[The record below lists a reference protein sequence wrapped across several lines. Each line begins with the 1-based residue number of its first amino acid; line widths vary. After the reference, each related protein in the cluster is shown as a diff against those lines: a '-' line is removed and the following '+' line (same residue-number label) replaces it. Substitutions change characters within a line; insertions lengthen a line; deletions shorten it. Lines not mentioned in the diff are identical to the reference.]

1 MTTTKPINLI
11 LSGLELFLNT
21 NQSFEI
27 MLFSRIFSCT
37 YHKTFPPSHKQV
49 ALASR
54 GMTIPCIL
62 HSIFHTF
69 YNLLTKRIPLIIK
82 SFFKMVIIAFKSPDQ
97 MHTLGV
103 ILKVATKFFSP
114 VDVKGLNFHCCSFYE
129 IKKSMNVRNLHLLD
143 GSNIQSK

>member
-49 ALASR
+49 ALASW

-82 SFFKMVIIAFKSPDQ
+82 SFFKMVICWPNA
-97 MHTLGV
+97 HLGGDIESGNK
-103 ILKVATKFFSP
+103 ILLTCRCQRSKFSLLF
-114 VDVKGLNFHCCSFYE
+114 VLWNKKLNEC
-129 IKKSMNVRNLHLLD
+129 KKSASARWIKH
-143 GSNIQSK
+143 SK

>member
-1 MTTTKPINLI
+1 MQTYQVAVVVLIIHQILITDLQGYLQQLEGRINKQILGVKGLTTTKPINLI
-11 LSGLELFLNT
+11 LSGLELFFNT
-21 NQSFEI
+21 NQQLEM

-82 SFFKMVIIAFKSPDQ
+82 SFFKMVIIDFN
-97 MHTLGV
+97 L
-103 ILKVATKFFSP
+103 LTKCTP
-114 VDVKGLNFHCCSFYE
+114 WG
-129 IKKSMNVRNLHLLD
+129 
-143 GSNIQSK
+143 

>member
-1 MTTTKPINLI
+1 MQTYQVAVVVLIIHQILITDLQGYLQQLEGRINKQILGVKGLTTTKPINLI
-11 LSGLELFLNT
+11 LSGLELFFNT
-21 NQSFEI
+21 NQQFEM

-82 SFFKMVIIAFKSPDQ
+82 SFFKMVIIAFN
-97 MHTLGV
+97 L
-103 ILKVATKFFSP
+103 LTKCTP
-114 VDVKGLNFHCCSFYE
+114 WG
-129 IKKSMNVRNLHLLD
+129 
-143 GSNIQSK
+143 